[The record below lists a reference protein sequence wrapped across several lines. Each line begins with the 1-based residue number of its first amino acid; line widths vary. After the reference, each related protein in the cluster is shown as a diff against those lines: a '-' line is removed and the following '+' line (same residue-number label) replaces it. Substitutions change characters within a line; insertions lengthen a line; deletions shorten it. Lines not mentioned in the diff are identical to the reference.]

1 MSGLQLRNYSWLQ
14 TDSLAYGETKSDY
27 DNFDKF
33 QTYHHATKFF
43 VFRKIK
49 SEDFSQV
56 PWFLPKR
63 EVVFLASK
71 GGLILTLLNTNFHFP
86 MGLWFVWFACDRATC
101 TPKEEIAMAFAF
113 WMEELRLIQINTSNL
128 SLFIAMG
135 GGGGQSG
142 PDEAERLDLV
152 RCSAAAPA

>member
-14 TDSLAYGETKSDY
+14 TDSLAYGETKSHY

-71 GGLILTLLNTNFHFP
+71 GGLILTLLNTNFHP
-86 MGLWFVWFACDRATC
+86 LYSVGV
-101 TPKEEIAMAFAF
+101 
-113 WMEELRLIQINTSNL
+113 N
-128 SLFIAMG
+128 
-135 GGGGQSG
+135 
-142 PDEAERLDLV
+142 
-152 RCSAAAPA
+152 

>member
-1 MSGLQLRNYSWLQ
+1 MSSLQLRNYSWLQ
-14 TDSLAYGETKSDY
+14 TDTLAYGETKSDY

-63 EVVFLASK
+63 EVVFQASK
-71 GGLILTLLNTNFHFP
+71 GGLILTLLS
-86 MGLWFVWFACDRATC
+86 GDLC
-101 TPKEEIAMAFAF
+101 K
-113 WMEELRLIQINTSNL
+113 
-128 SLFIAMG
+128 
-135 GGGGQSG
+135 SG
-142 PDEAERLDLV
+142 PGYFASEESFPSNFAQ
-152 RCSAAAPA
+152 

>member
-1 MSGLQLRNYSWLQ
+1 MSSLQLRNYSWLQ

-63 EVVFLASK
+63 EVVFQASK
-71 GGLILTLLNTNFHFP
+71 GGLILTLLSFMTNPWTNKYQNWNTFYSPNISHSLKIQKIFCCMRCDTRTRVFNFWNFRCRKRSKK
-86 MGLWFVWFACDRATC
+86 GL
-101 TPKEEIAMAFAF
+101 
-113 WMEELRLIQINTSNL
+113 
-128 SLFIAMG
+128 
-135 GGGGQSG
+135 
-142 PDEAERLDLV
+142 
-152 RCSAAAPA
+152 